1 MGMKER
7 NCVSLS
13 GYADVLNEDEGRDSH
28 NCGSRFLYKENPALD
43 AGFSERYAFDQ
54 KSSST

>member
-13 GYADVLNEDEGRDSH
+13 GYADVLNEDEGQND
-28 NCGSRFLYKENPALD
+28 KVD
-43 AGFSERYAFDQ
+43 AFCLGIYNYNN
-54 KSSST
+54 K